1 MYVRA
6 SMPGPGFVESV
17 RIVAHARGV
26 DLAAFG
32 VAWARALPTV
42 ILVPAFGLRALPAP
56 LRAILGAVIAIA
68 IFPAMIPL
76 AATRTSEPG
85 VFLAFEQI
93 VAGLPIA
100 LATAIPLWAA
110 TMAGGAIDTARGADR
125 ERTFPVVEKGGTELG
140 VFFSLLASAIFLST
154 GGPARVANGLISA
167 HLSDHPLLAA
177 AHDLTA
183 GITASIAIAAPIL
196 AATIAIEAGLALA
209 SRVSSPVPMAQVMAP
224 ARTMAI
230 FVILALVLERV
241 ARVIAALQY

>member
-1 MYVRA
+1 MTAPGIIEA
-6 SMPGPGFVESV
+6 SQ
-17 RIVAHARGV
+17 IVANARGV
-26 DLAAFG
+26 DLAALG

-42 ILVPAFGLRALPAP
+42 ILVPAFGLRALPMP

-76 AATRTSEPG
+76 AASRAGEPP
-85 VFLAFEQI
+85 VLLAFEQI
-93 VAGLPIA
+93 VAGTPIA

-125 ERTFPVVEKGGTELG
+125 RKDFPVIEKGSTELG
-140 VFFSLLASAIFLST
+140 VFFSLLASSIFLST

-167 HLSDHPLLAA
+167 HLSDHPLVAA
-177 AHDLTA
+177 ANDLSA

-196 AATIAIEAGLALA
+196 VASIAIEVGVALSSRMA
-209 SRVSSPVPMAQVMAP
+209 SPLPIAQAMAP

-230 FVILALVLERV
+230 FVMLALVLERI
-241 ARVIAALQY
+241 ARVIAFSVR